1 MRAAVGY
8 LVVAFGSVLSVSAGA
23 ASPECSD
30 HILYLPGTPC
40 STAQPFEREPAP
52 AAVPRIEVSHA
63 TLEQV
68 ASADALNRQ
77 LDAELINLSIDREMA
92 TASAASLPA
101 KAVVVSAPVAPASV
115 TAVEPLPVATPVVL
129 SPSPTPAG
137 WSSESPALRL
147 TGANLFYRTT
157 DVAQSH
163 AAQTI
168 RFRVQNPNVER
179 ASVTFDVDL
188 LSERGKH
195 YRRLV
200 GAIVDSGTDLTG
212 PELELL
218 PFDSGDRIVFVR
230 IMGSMVCAEPQVAS
244 GTGRYRDSCVAVHP
258 GAPDQVAGRVYNMAR
273 VYNMGR
279 VYNAPRA
286 YNLASVQ

>member
-1 MRAAVGY
+1 MRVSVGY

-92 TASAASLPA
+92 TASGAPLSA
-101 KAVVVSAPVAPASV
+101 KAIVAPAPVASTTVAS
-115 TAVEPLPVATPVVL
+115 VEPLPVATPVVL
-129 SPSPTPAG
+129 SPGPTPAG

-200 GAIVDSGTDLTG
+200 GAIVDSGAELTG

-218 PFDSGDRIVFVR
+218 PFDAGDRIVFVR

-244 GTGRYRDSCVAVHP
+244 VTGRYHDTCGTVHP
-258 GAPDQVAGRVYNMAR
+258 GAPDQVAGRVYNMAH
-273 VYNMGR
+273 VYNP
-279 VYNAPRA
+279 PRA
-286 YNLASVQ
+286 YNMASVQ